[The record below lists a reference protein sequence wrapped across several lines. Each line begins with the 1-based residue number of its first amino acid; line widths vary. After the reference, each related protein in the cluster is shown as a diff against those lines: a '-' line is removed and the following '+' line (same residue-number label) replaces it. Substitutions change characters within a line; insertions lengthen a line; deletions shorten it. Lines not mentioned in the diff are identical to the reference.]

1 MRKKIQQEIIEE
13 ELELEEEKASRDW
26 IMIVFGIFCLLSAI
40 VFVVSCLFGDD
51 ITQLTNVKLFVGYL
65 FGRCMLALPLALVI
79 IGFSI
84 LSDGEYEFFNKKNLG
99 LLLVI
104 VALCGIVHCNRVP
117 FDKIIYPSELAN
129 GGGLIGGLILLPLTK
144 YFDSNVIMIALSA
157 LLFVGIL
164 FVIPYYDLLKG
175 IFYPFKLI
183 YKRIAKCKNA
193 DFDEETDENEFEDEY
208 IDEDREQA
216 RTHNKHFEYHKDY
229 KTSEAVNMSSPVSV
243 RDIIAKHTKRNPQA
257 ESVVDNNDN
266 NSVSDFY
273 KRDKFKQYSDGIRK
287 ESFLKRVVP
296 FGSDNVYDQKEVKS
310 ALRGNSV
317 NVPPWMEAETKPNSA
332 RTIFGASMYNN
343 PQAEDEKI
351 IPLHSPQKSS
361 EEDKG
366 QSLII
371 KHYREN
377 EADDIIAVEKEK
389 EQFSNNSKRSAI
401 RRNYYK
407 LPKASLLNKPRHI
420 SSVSYEKDI
429 QEQCDVLEQTLKD
442 FRVHANVIGVTRGP
456 SVTRFEIEP
465 APGVK
470 VSSVTNLADD
480 IALKLATSGVRIE
493 APIPGKAAIGIEV
506 PNIKTDQVFMREIIE
521 DKVFENKPSPLCVG
535 LGKDIN
541 GEVIAMSIDKM
552 PHLLIAGS
560 TGSGKSVC
568 INSIIAN
575 ILFKARPD
583 EVKFI
588 LIDPKVVEL
597 SNYNDIPHLL
607 TPVVT
612 DMKKAASAL
621 HWAVKEMEHRYSLFA
636 ENKVREINSYNNI
649 AEEKLPYIVVVID
662 ELSDLMMVAR
672 IDVEDAILRLAQK
685 ARAAGIHLILATQR
699 PSVDVITG
707 IIKANIP
714 SRIAF
719 AVSSQTDSR
728 TILDVSG
735 AEKLIGHGDMLYFP
749 IGVNKPVRVQGVF
762 VSDDELNRVLEFI
775 TSQNMN
781 VEYVDDITTQK
792 LSSDRKDESCNT
804 TEIDDDLFPDV
815 LRLVMDTGQASASMF
830 QRRFRI
836 GYTRAARLVDTLEEV
851 GIIGQATGSKPR
863 ELIMSLDEIN
873 NKFFNS

>member
-13 ELELEEEKASRDW
+13 EKIDFEEKENRDW
-26 IMIVFGIFCLLSAI
+26 LMVCCGVLAI
-40 VFVVSCLFGDD
+40 VLGVITAIACFFGDN
-51 ITQLTNVKLFVGYL
+51 ISQLTSVKLYISYIL
-65 FGRCMLALPLALVI
+65 GRCMLILPLALI
-79 IGFSI
+79 ILGFSI
-84 LSDGEYEFFNKKNLG
+84 LSIKNYTFLNRKNLG
-99 LLLVI
+99 LLFII
-104 VALCGIVHCNRVP
+104 VSLCGIIHCNKVP
-117 FDKIIYPSELAN
+117 FDKIIYPTELAQ
-129 GGGLIGGLILLPLTK
+129 GGGIIGGLILLPLSK
-144 YFDSNVIMIALSA
+144 YFDSTIILIILSVM
-157 LLFVGIL
+157 LVFGVLFV
-164 FVIPYYDLLKG
+164 VPYYDLMNI
-175 IFYPFKLI
+175 IFWPCKFIYKLI
-183 YKRIAKCKNA
+183 FKNEQEDYYEEES
-193 DFDEETDENEFEDEY
+193 DFEEENDDDEQNYSANFNKLKNREETT
-208 IDEDREQA
+208 Q
-216 RTHNKHFEYHKDY
+216 
-229 KTSEAVNMSSPVSV
+229 TSQNISV
-243 RDIIAKHTKRNPQA
+243 RDIIAKHTKRNSQTEPIV
-257 ESVVDNNDN
+257 EDNDS
-266 NSVSDFY
+266 NSITDFY
-273 KRDKFKQYSDGIRK
+273 KRDEFKQYSDGIRK
-287 ESFLKRVVP
+287 DSFLKRVVP
-296 FGSDNVYDQKEVKS
+296 FGSNNVYDNKDVKDT
-310 ALRGNSV
+310 LRQNPVS
-317 NVPPWMEAETKPNSA
+317 VPPWLAEETKPNSA

-343 PQAEDEKI
+343 PQSEDEKI
-351 IPLHSPQKSS
+351 IPLHSPQEPS
-361 EEDKG
+361 EEDK
-366 QSLII
+366 QQPLVI

-377 EADDIIAVEKEK
+377 EADDIVAAAENEK
-389 EQFSNNSKRSAI
+389 EQFLNISKKSTV

-456 SVTRFEIEP
+456 SVTRFEIQP

-470 VSSVTNLADD
+470 VSSITNLADD

-506 PNIKTDQVFMREIIE
+506 PNLKTDQVYMREIIE

-621 HWAVKEMEHRYSLFA
+621 RWAVKEMEHRYSLFA

-792 LSSDRKDESCNT
+792 LSSDRKDEGCNT
-804 TEIDDDLFPDV
+804 SEIDDDLFPDV
-815 LRLVMDTGQASASMF
+815 LRLVMDTGQASASML

-836 GYTRAARLVDTLEEV
+836 GYTRAARLVDTLEEM

-873 NKFFNS
+873 DKFFND